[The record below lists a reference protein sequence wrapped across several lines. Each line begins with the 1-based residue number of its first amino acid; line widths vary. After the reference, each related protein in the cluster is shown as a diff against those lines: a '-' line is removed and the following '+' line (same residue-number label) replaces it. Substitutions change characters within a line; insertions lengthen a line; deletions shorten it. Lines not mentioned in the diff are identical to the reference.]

1 MLCPAAEDAAL
12 CEEYVRGYWSEIT
25 PRCTLSSWT
34 PRTSAKGWAPAPRTS
49 GPSLPLTLVTS
60 AVDPSPGSLRSSA
73 PPSRMPRSSPSCR
86 VTGAQELKT
95 LRPVNRVSPIRS
107 RPPCPSSVR
116 FWWRGTPNT
125 AASSLLTESAARWIR
140 TDLELNHRIIAH
152 QPIVTIDLECL
163 CLL

>member
-25 PRCTLSSWT
+25 AAMYPKFLD
-34 PRTSAKGWAPAPRTS
+34 PRTSAKGWVPAPRTS
-49 GPSLPLTLVTS
+49 GPSLPLPLVTS

-95 LRPVNRVSPIRS
+95 LRPANRVSPI
-107 RPPCPSSVR
+107 
-116 FWWRGTPNT
+116 
-125 AASSLLTESAARWIR
+125 
-140 TDLELNHRIIAH
+140 
-152 QPIVTIDLECL
+152 
-163 CLL
+163 

>member
-12 CEEYVRGYWSEIT
+12 CEEYVRGYWSKSL
-25 PRCTLSSWT
+25 PRCTPSSWT

-49 GPSLPLTLVTS
+49 GPSLPLPLVTS

-95 LRPVNRVSPIRS
+95 LIPVNRVSPI
-107 RPPCPSSVR
+107 
-116 FWWRGTPNT
+116 
-125 AASSLLTESAARWIR
+125 
-140 TDLELNHRIIAH
+140 
-152 QPIVTIDLECL
+152 
-163 CLL
+163 